1 MAIVYSRK
9 APKTL
14 GANSQSKYILINMLL
29 SITKSE
35 ALISNLNRRKSQRN
49 QRITEEFT

>member
-35 ALISNLNRRKSQRN
+35 ALISNLNRGESPRN
-49 QRITEEFT
+49 LKTTEEFT